1 MTAATCQTA
10 AAETEERTS
19 DVLRRFRAQLP
30 AGRVTLEKFLTALGD
45 RSLGTVLLALS
56 LPCVSPVPL
65 GISVLFNL
73 PVLLFTFRLALGG
86 GEGNANG
93 GDVGASLPGWL
104 LRRSADA
111 KLTGKLL
118 DAAVGKVA
126 SIEKLLRP
134 RRPRLAHI
142 DSQPWFKW
150 WLALLALTAFV
161 PVPLMGWLP
170 GFSLVVLALGLIER
184 DGTAVAVS
192 LALGVAALIAAA
204 LLIGGLS
211 YAGQE
216 LLHEA

>member
-1 MTAATCQTA
+1 MTAATCQTT

-19 DVLRRFRAQLP
+19 DVLRRFRAELP
-30 AGRVTLEKFLTALGD
+30 AGRVTLENFLTALGD

-73 PVLLFTFRLALGG
+73 PVLLFTFRLAF
-86 GEGNANG
+86 G
-93 GDVGASLPGWL
+93 GDAPSLPGWL
-104 LRRSADA
+104 LRRSADV

-118 DAAVGKVA
+118 DAAVSKVA
-126 SIEKLLRP
+126 GIEKLLRP
-134 RRPRLAHI
+134 RRTRLAHI
-142 DSQPWFKW
+142 DSHPWFKW
-150 WLALLALTAFV
+150 WLALLALTAFI

>member
-1 MTAATCQTA
+1 MIEPSTTAQADET
-10 AAETEERTS
+10 TEESTS
-19 DVLRRFRAQLP
+19 QVLRRFRADLP
-30 AGRVTLEKFLTALGD
+30 AGRVSLADFLAALGD

-86 GEGNANG
+86 DGPA
-93 GDVGASLPGWL
+93 LPGWL
-104 LRRSADA
+104 LRRSADS
-111 KLTGKLL
+111 KTVGKLL
-118 DAAVGKVA
+118 DAAVAKVA
-126 SIEKLLRP
+126 GIERLLRP
-134 RRPRLAHI
+134 RRHRLAHI

-150 WLALLALTAFV
+150 WLAVLALTAFV

-192 LALGVAALIAAA
+192 LALGVAALLAGA

-216 LLHEA
+216 LLSGN

>member
-19 DVLRRFRAQLP
+19 DVLRRFRAHLP
-30 AGRVTLEKFLTALGD
+30 AGRVSLGDFLTALGD

-73 PVLLFTFRLALGG
+73 PVLLFTFGLALGG
-86 GEGNANG
+86 NKGDEGP
-93 GDVGASLPGWL
+93 SLPAWL
-104 LRRSADA
+104 LRRSANA
-111 KLTGKLL
+111 KLTSKLL

>member
-10 AAETEERTS
+10 AAEMEERTS
-19 DVLRRFRAQLP
+19 DVLRRFRTHLP
-30 AGRVTLEKFLTALGD
+30 AGRVTLENFLTALGD

-86 GEGNANG
+86 AK
-93 GDVGASLPGWL
+93 GDVGPSLPGWL

-118 DAAVGKVA
+118 DAAVSKVA
-126 SIEKLLRP
+126 GIEKLLRP

-192 LALGVAALIAAA
+192 LALGVAALIAAV

>member
-1 MTAATCQTA
+1 MSAPVLDAATP
-10 AAETEERTS
+10 EVEERTS

-30 AGRVTLEKFLTALGD
+30 AGRVTLENFLTALGD
-45 RSLGTVLLALS
+45 RSLGAVLLALS

-65 GISVLFNL
+65 GVSVLFNL
-73 PVLLFTFRLALGG
+73 PVLLFTFGLALGG
-86 GEGNANG
+86 AKDGESP
-93 GDVGASLPGWL
+93 SLPGWL

-126 SIEKLLRP
+126 GIEKLLRP

-192 LALGVAALIAAA
+192 LALGVAALIAAV

-216 LLHEA
+216 LLLEE

>member
-1 MTAATCQTA
+1 MTARL
-10 AAETEERTS
+10 AEAVAPDVAEERTS
-19 DVLRRFRAQLP
+19 HVLRRFRDNLP
-30 AGRVTLEKFLTALGD
+30 VGRVTLRDFLTALGD

-65 GISVLFNL
+65 GVSVLFNL
-73 PVLLFTFRLALGG
+73 PVLLFTFRLALGDAKG
-86 GEGNANG
+86 G
-93 GDVGASLPGWL
+93 VGPALPGWL
-104 LRRSADA
+104 LRRSAGA
-111 KLTGKLL
+111 AFAGKLL
-118 DAAVGKVA
+118 DAAVGKV
-126 SIEKLLRP
+126 SGIERLLRP

-216 LLHEA
+216 LLHEG

>member
-19 DVLRRFRAQLP
+19 DMLRRFRAHLP
-30 AGRVTLEKFLTALGD
+30 AGQVTLKDFLAALGD

-56 LPCVSPVPL
+56 LPCISPVPL

-86 GEGNANG
+86 PK
-93 GDVGASLPGWL
+93 GDVGSSLPGWL

-111 KLTGKLL
+111 KLTGTLL

-216 LLHEA
+216 LLHEP